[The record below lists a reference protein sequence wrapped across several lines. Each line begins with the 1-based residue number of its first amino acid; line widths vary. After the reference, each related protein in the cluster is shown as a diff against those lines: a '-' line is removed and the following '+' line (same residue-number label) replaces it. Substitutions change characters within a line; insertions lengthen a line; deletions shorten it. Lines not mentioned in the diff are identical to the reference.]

1 MTPKISINT
10 SPLHLTPNRAF
21 MNKKIFA
28 SLVITSSILM
38 SAGIAHAAENLS
50 PLPKIS
56 DEWRFEVT
64 PYIWGSGVSS
74 TLFYNDRY
82 LNTAK
87 LSTSNVLGDLKSGG
101 MISAEAHYGNWGI
114 MGDLVSATL
123 QTTGSNTVVVPTRS
137 FGGVPA
143 RAADKVTLQQ
153 NIITGAAT
161 YTVLNNQ
168 SIYLDGLAGVRG
180 IMATATL
187 SLNLSAD
194 GVSAGVVDSKS
205 VSTADPI
212 VGFKGRYRIAD
223 STWYVPFY
231 ADIGGGGGTTNM
243 TWQGMIGVGKTFEK
257 WVDASL
263 AYRTLYYDMKG
274 DGLLQKTTF
283 KGPQLAVTFKF

>member
-1 MTPKISINT
+1 
-10 SPLHLTPNRAF
+10 

-28 SLVITSSILM
+28 ASLSAFAILI
-38 SAGIAHAAENLS
+38 SAGVAHADETSS

-56 DEWRFEVT
+56 NEWRFEVT

-101 MISAEAHYGNWGI
+101 MIAAEAHYGNWGI
-114 MGDLVSATL
+114 MGDIVSATL
-123 QTTGSNTVVVPTRS
+123 QTTASNTLVVPK
-137 FGGVPA
+137 GQYAGAAVN
-143 RAADKVTLQQ
+143 AADKVTLQQ

-168 SIYLDGLAGVRG
+168 SVYLDGLVGVRG
-180 IMATATL
+180 IMATATV
-187 SLNLSAD
+187 SLDLSAF
-194 GVSAGVVDSKS
+194 GLSKSTVDSKS

-212 VGFKGRYRIAD
+212 VGLKGRYRIAD

-257 WVDASL
+257 WVDVSL

-283 KGPQLAVTFKF
+283 KGPQLAATFKF

>member
-1 MTPKISINT
+1 
-10 SPLHLTPNRAF
+10 
-21 MNKKIFA
+21 MNKKILA
-28 SLVITSSILM
+28 SLIATSSFFM
-38 SAGIAHAAENLS
+38 SLGVAHADESLS
-50 PLPKIS
+50 PLPKIA

-64 PYIWGSGVSS
+64 PYLWGAGISS

-101 MISAEAHYGNWGI
+101 MISAEAHYGNWG
-114 MGDLVSATL
+114 MLGDIVSATL
-123 QTTGSNTVVVPTRS
+123 QTTSNINVTEQTRVAGAVP
-137 FGGVPA
+137 VH
-143 RAADKVTLQQ
+143 AANKVTMQQ

-168 SIYLDGLAGVRG
+168 NIYLDGLVGVRG
-180 IMATATL
+180 IMATATV
-187 SLNLSAD
+187 SLDLSAF
-194 GVSAGVVDSKS
+194 GQSRGAVDSIS

-243 TWQGMIGVGKTFEK
+243 TWQGVLGVGKTFEK
-257 WVDASL
+257 WVDVSL
-263 AYRTLYYDMKG
+263 AYRTMYYDMKG

-283 KGPQLAVTFKF
+283 KGPQLAATFKF

>member
-1 MTPKISINT
+1 M
-10 SPLHLTPNRAF
+10 
-21 MNKKIFA
+21 KKKFLA
-28 SLVITSSILM
+28 SLFSVSAILTTA
-38 SAGIAHAAENLS
+38 SIAHAEQGLS

-56 DEWRFEVT
+56 EEWRFEVT

-101 MISAEAHYGNWGI
+101 MIAAEAHYGNWGI

-123 QTTGSNTVVVPTRS
+123 QTTGSNTVIVPK
-137 FGGVPA
+137 GEYAGA
-143 RAADKVTLQQ
+143 AIRAADKVTLQQ
-153 NIITGAAT
+153 NIITGAVT
-161 YTVLNNQ
+161 YTALNNQ
-168 SIYLDGLAGVRG
+168 NIYVDGLLGARG
-180 IMATATL
+180 IMATATI
-187 SLNLSAD
+187 SLDLSAS
-194 GVSAGVVDSKS
+194 GLSGSAVDSKS
-205 VSTADPI
+205 VSTLDPI

-223 STWYVPFY
+223 STWYIPFY

-243 TWQGMIGVGKTFEK
+243 TWQGVLGVGKTFEK
-257 WVDASL
+257 WVDVSL

-283 KGPQLAVTFKF
+283 KGPQLAATFKF

>member
-1 MTPKISINT
+1 MK
-10 SPLHLTPNRAF
+10 
-21 MNKKIFA
+21 KKILA
-28 SLVITSSILM
+28 SIL
-38 SAGIAHAAENLS
+38 SVSVILTTASVAHADQGLS

-56 DEWRFEVT
+56 EEWRFEVT

-101 MISAEAHYGNWGI
+101 MIAAEAHYGSWGI

-123 QTTGSNTVVVPTRS
+123 QTTSNSNVSVKPPSLGGAAVP
-137 FGGVPA
+137 VNV
-143 RAADKVTLQQ
+143 ADKVTLQQ
-153 NIITGAAT
+153 NIITGAVT
-161 YTVLNNQ
+161 YTALNNQ
-168 SIYLDGLAGVRG
+168 NIYLDGLLGARG
-180 IMATATL
+180 IMATATV
-187 SLNLSAD
+187 SADLSAL
-194 GVSAGVVDSKS
+194 GYSKSFVDSKS
-205 VSTADPI
+205 ISTIDPV

-223 STWYVPFY
+223 STWYIPFY

-243 TWQGMIGVGKTFEK
+243 TWQGVLGVGKTFEK
-257 WVDASL
+257 WVDVSL

-283 KGPQLAVTFKF
+283 KGPQLAATFKF

>member
-1 MTPKISINT
+1 
-10 SPLHLTPNRAF
+10 
-21 MNKKIFA
+21 MNKKILAAIFSA
-28 SLVITSSILM
+28 SAITVTM
-38 SAGIAHAAENLS
+38 GVAHADQGPS

-64 PYIWGSGVSS
+64 PYLWGAGISS

-101 MISAEAHYGNWGI
+101 MIAAEAHYGNWGI

-123 QTTGSNTVVVPTRS
+123 QTTSNSNVSLKAPVPGGSIPVGISN
-137 FGGVPA
+137 
-143 RAADKVTLQQ
+143 KVTVQQ
-153 NIITGAAT
+153 SIITGAAT

-168 SIYLDGLAGVRG
+168 NVYLDSLVGVRG
-180 IMATATL
+180 IMATATVAVD
-187 SLNLSAD
+187 LSAF
-194 GVSAGVVDSKS
+194 GRSKNEVDSKS

-223 STWYVPFY
+223 STWYIPFY
-231 ADIGGGGGTTNM
+231 ADIGGGGGTTNV

-257 WVDASL
+257 WVDVSV

-283 KGPQLAVTFKF
+283 KGPQLAATFKF

>member
-1 MTPKISINT
+1 
-10 SPLHLTPNRAF
+10 
-21 MNKKIFA
+21 MNKKILAFLIA
-28 SLVITSSILM
+28 TSSIFI
-38 SAGIAHAAENLS
+38 SVSVAHAEESLS

-56 DEWRFEVT
+56 DEWRFDVT
-64 PYIWGSGVSS
+64 PYLWGAGISS

-123 QTTGSNTVVVPTRS
+123 QTTGSNTVVVPTRRY
-137 FGGVPA
+137 GGVPVQ
-143 RAADKVTLQQ
+143 AADKVTMQQ
-153 NIITGAAT
+153 NIFTGAAT

-180 IMATATL
+180 IMATATVA
-187 SLNLSAD
+187 LNLSAD
-194 GVSAGVVDSKS
+194 GVSAGAVDSKS

-223 STWYVPFY
+223 STWYIPFY

-243 TWQGMIGVGKTFEK
+243 TWQGVLGVGKTFEK
-257 WVDASL
+257 WVDVSL
-263 AYRTLYYDMKG
+263 AYRTMYYDMKG

-283 KGPQLAVTFKF
+283 KGPQLAATFKF

>member
-1 MTPKISINT
+1 
-10 SPLHLTPNRAF
+10 
-21 MNKKIFA
+21 MNKKILAAILSA
-28 SLVITSSILM
+28 SALLTTVSV
-38 SAGIAHAAENLS
+38 AHADQEVS

-64 PYIWGSGVSS
+64 PYLWGAGISS

-101 MISAEAHYGNWGI
+101 MIAAEAHYGNWGI

-123 QTTGSNTVVVPTRS
+123 QTTSNSTVSLKAPVP
-137 FGGVPA
+137 GGAIPVGVSN
-143 RAADKVTLQQ
+143 KVTLQQ

-168 SIYLDGLAGVRG
+168 NVYLDGLVGVRG
-180 IMATATL
+180 IMATATTAID
-187 SLNLSAD
+187 LSAF
-194 GVSAGVVDSKS
+194 GLSRSAVDSKS

-223 STWYVPFY
+223 STWYIPFY

-243 TWQGMIGVGKTFEK
+243 TWQGVIGVGKTFEK
-257 WVDASL
+257 WLDVSL
-263 AYRTLYYDMKG
+263 AYRTMYYDMNG

-283 KGPQLAVTFKF
+283 KGPQLAATFKF

>member
-1 MTPKISINT
+1 
-10 SPLHLTPNRAF
+10 
-21 MNKKIFA
+21 MNKKILSVVLAAFA
-28 SLVITSSILM
+28 ITTTVSV
-38 SAGIAHAAENLS
+38 AHADQDLS

-64 PYIWGSGVSS
+64 PYIWGSGISS

-101 MISAEAHYGNWGI
+101 MISAEAHYGNWGLL
-114 MGDLVSATL
+114 GDIVSATL
-123 QTTGSNTVVVPTRS
+123 QTTSNATVSVKAPVP
-137 FGGVPA
+137 GGALPVS
-143 RAADKVTLQQ
+143 AADKITMQQ

-168 SIYLDGLAGVRG
+168 NVYLDGLAGVRG
-180 IMATATL
+180 IMATATV
-187 SLNLSAD
+187 SLDLSAF
-194 GVSAGVVDSKS
+194 GLSRSAVDSKS

-243 TWQGMIGVGKTFEK
+243 TWQGVLGVGKTFEK
-257 WVDASL
+257 WLDVSL
-263 AYRTLYYDMKG
+263 AYRTMYYDMKG

-283 KGPQLAVTFKF
+283 KGPQLAATFKF